1 MLEIQNYSRWH
12 INTVVKE
19 ESDDAE
25 WKLTGFYGQPY
36 WTKRKESWDLLCH
49 LKTFQLGSWQ
59 CFGNFNEILTQCE
72 KSGGANRKEA

>member
-1 MLEIQNYSRWH
+1 
-12 INTVVKE
+12 VKE

-59 CFGNFNEILTQCE
+59 CFGNFNEILAQCE
-72 KSGGANRKEA
+72 KSRGANRKEA